1 MYCNKCGTE
10 NPDDAVY
17 CKKCGV
23 TVEAEEETRV
33 AERVRDAMLTASTDE
48 VEGRPIFAINPTL
61 KFVAVGYVGAVIAA
75 FALVVILTA
84 LIPGFLPLIGVVIGL
99 LLLLVPVYYHVQT
112 KLVRYRLTDTMLEI
126 DRGLISRRTKHI
138 PLRRVQDVTVTASL
152 LQRMLGY
159 GDIEIDNASEDAEKL
174 ILDNVDSP
182 KKYADLIL
190 RQMRVLDR

>member
-17 CKKCGV
+17 CKKCGS
-23 TVEAEEETRV
+23 TVEVEEETRV
-33 AERVRDAMLTASTDE
+33 AERTRPISTNASSDE
-48 VEGRPIFAINPTL
+48 AGSRIFAINPTL
-61 KFVAVGYVGAVIAA
+61 KFVALGYVLAVVAA

-84 LIPGFLPLIGVVIGL
+84 LVPGFVPLIGVVIGL
-99 LLLLVPVYYHVQT
+99 LLLLVPVYYHVQA
-112 KLVRYRLTDTMLEI
+112 KLVRYVLTDTTIEI
-126 DRGLISRRTKHI
+126 DRGLVSRTTQHI

-159 GDIEIDNASEDAEKL
+159 GDITIDNASEDGGKVV
-174 ILDNVDSP
+174 LDNIDMP

-190 RQMRVLDR
+190 RQMRLLDR

>member
-138 PLRRVQDVTVTASL
+138 PLRRVQDVTVTSSL

-190 RQMRVLDR
+190 RQMRLLDR